1 MKSNIVAIL
10 LTFSLCP
17 ISIMG
22 QGFSNFVGNKD
33 RILTTDTV
41 CNGRNKLV
49 VDEVLTP
56 VEEGRY
62 KHTMRIFIND
72 KNGIRE
78 KCKVY
83 NSRKTTTYS
92 RWDSVMENSYDVK
105 TLCKAIQEDKGLY
118 YYSLKRLWYELTLKN
133 VDKRFMKRAIK
144 DSLKF
149 ALKFIPAPPTKDKDV
164 IWYARVVSPPNY
176 YSRFM
181 DGEKF
186 SDCEDRLRTVLQST
200 PKIISPK
207 EVKKLQK
214 AGIDVLFLFT
224 RIDERGDIIHWWIDS
239 DKPLHGVIS
248 KRTLR
253 KIDKIMNDTKFPPS
267 PGLGNV
273 YRESKRLLLPF
284 PGSERKKETIERM
297 VGFQD
302 RREELRWLR
311 NHD

>member
-1 MKSNIVAIL
+1 
-10 LTFSLCP
+10 
-17 ISIMG
+17 
-22 QGFSNFVGNKD
+22 
-33 RILTTDTV
+33 
-41 CNGRNKLV
+41 
-49 VDEVLTP
+49 
-56 VEEGRY
+56 
-62 KHTMRIFIND
+62 
-72 KNGIRE
+72 
-78 KCKVY
+78 
-83 NSRKTTTYS
+83 
-92 RWDSVMENSYDVK
+92 
-105 TLCKAIQEDKGLY
+105 
-118 YYSLKRLWYELTLKN
+118 
-133 VDKRFMKRAIK
+133 
-144 DSLKF
+144 
-149 ALKFIPAPPTKDKDV
+149 
-164 IWYARVVSPPNY
+164 
-176 YSRFM
+176 M

-248 KRTLR
+248 KRALR

>member
-17 ISIMG
+17 ISTMG

-62 KHTMRIFIND
+62 KHTMR
-72 KNGIRE
+72 
-78 KCKVY
+78 V
-83 NSRKTTTYS
+83 
-92 RWDSVMENSYDVK
+92 
-105 TLCKAIQEDKGLY
+105 
-118 YYSLKRLWYELTLKN
+118 
-133 VDKRFMKRAIK
+133 FM
-144 DSLKF
+144 
-149 ALKFIPAPPTKDKDV
+149 
-164 IWYARVVSPPNY
+164 
-176 YSRFM
+176 
-181 DGEKF
+181 
-186 SDCEDRLRTVLQST
+186 
-200 PKIISPK
+200 
-207 EVKKLQK
+207 
-214 AGIDVLFLFT
+214 
-224 RIDERGDIIHWWIDS
+224 
-239 DKPLHGVIS
+239 
-248 KRTLR
+248 
-253 KIDKIMNDTKFPPS
+253 
-267 PGLGNV
+267 
-273 YRESKRLLLPF
+273 F

>member
-1 MKSNIVAIL
+1 M
-10 LTFSLCP
+10 
-17 ISIMG
+17 
-22 QGFSNFVGNKD
+22 
-33 RILTTDTV
+33 
-41 CNGRNKLV
+41 

-62 KHTMRIFIND
+62 KHTMRVFIND
-72 KNGIRE
+72 KNGIRG

-133 VDKRFMKRAIK
+133 VDKRFMKRAIE

-149 ALKFIPAPPTKDKDV
+149 ALKFIPAPPIKDKDV

-224 RIDERGDIIHWWIDS
+224 RIDERGDIIHWWINS

-248 KRTLR
+248 KRTLG